1 MSSCERCIFA
11 RGCLAICI
19 RTLDARGK
27 MRSPNAPCKV
37 KQFGDLRIQ
46 FRFIFL
52 TLFAF
57 RKLTN
62 EGTDDLYI
70 TTVRRELVQIIHTD
84 RDVYI
89 RECVLE

>member
-62 EGTDDLYI
+62 EGVDDLYI
-70 TTVRRELVQIIHTD
+70 TARIGANYSYRPRR
-84 RDVYI
+84 VYTRMRSGI
-89 RECVLE
+89 K